1 MTGPDADRHDGDPDE
16 GHDLPPGRTGAGD
29 PSAAQ
34 GGDPDEGRTLVYVL
48 STGRSGS
55 TLLDLV
61 LGTHPALATL
71 GELQLL
77 PFDLLDPAAR
87 CGCGEPFAACPFW
100 APLRTEPAV
109 AGALET
115 LRSVRETRDAGRL
128 LRPRLLG
135 ALLTGRASARLRA
148 ESRAY
153 GDVNRGLLRAV
164 ALRAGGAT
172 PVDASKDPY
181 RLWLLARSG
190 RVDLHVLHLVRDPR
204 AVAHSFLGPG
214 TASRGRVAR
223 VGLRWTVQQV
233 LSNRL
238 ARSVIA
244 PGRTTVI
251 RYEDLASAPG
261 PTMAAIGARLGVDP
275 LGFDPAHVR
284 EHVNHAIAGNP
295 MRRRPTAIALDQRW
309 HTELD
314 PATARLV
321 WRLTAPVARRLG
333 YRSAPRRD
341 R

>member
-1 MTGPDADRHDGDPDE
+1 MTGPDAVRDGDPD
-16 GHDLPPGRTGAGD
+16 A
-29 PSAAQ
+29 
-34 GGDPDEGRTLVYVL
+34 GRTLVYVL

-61 LGTHPALATL
+61 LGTHPALTTV

-77 PFDLLDPAAR
+77 PFDLLDPTAR

-109 AGALET
+109 TRALGP
-115 LRSVRETRDAGRL
+115 LRAVRESRDAGRL

-135 ALLTGRASARLRA
+135 ALLTGRAPARLRA

-153 GDVNRGLLRAV
+153 GDMNRGLLQAV
-164 ALRAGGAT
+164 ARRAGGST

-204 AVAHSFLGPG
+204 AVACSFLGPG
-214 TASRGRVAR
+214 PASPDRVAR
-223 VGLRWTVQQV
+223 VALRWTVQQI
-233 LSNRL
+233 LANRL
-238 ARSVIA
+238 ARKVVA

-251 RYEDLASAPG
+251 RYEDLASAPD
-261 PTMAAIGARLGVDP
+261 PTMAAIGVRLGVDP
-275 LGFDPAHVR
+275 DGFDPAHVR

-295 MRRRPTAIALDQRW
+295 MRGRSTAIALDERW
-309 HTELD
+309 RTELD

-333 YRSAPRRD
+333 YQADPD
-341 R
+341 RGR